1 MEETETRGGSA
12 NNRRDTE
19 QVSEAQAHHYDASK
33 YERPSVTVDVVMMS
47 LRQRDLQVLL
57 VKRRA
62 WPYEGMW
69 AIPGGFVNIDESLET
84 AAKRELQEET
94 SVQDVY
100 LEQLYTFGDPGRD
113 PRTRVI
119 TVVYFAL
126 LDSERLQVKAGDDAA
141 NVGWFS
147 VYHLPDLAFDHA
159 KILQY
164 TLDRLRGK
172 LQYTQI
178 AFNLLPE
185 QFTLREL
192 QRVYEIIL
200 HRRLDKR
207 NFRKKISQPASSK
220 IRARKKWREHTDRPV
235 SIASTPPLRPNYK
248 TIYST
253 PNKSMI
259 SLSEWIRM
267 QSTLFV
273 CNWRRRSSKIGVM
286 PTERAPSTSRM
297 YELPICN
304 V

>member
-1 MEETETRGGSA
+1 MDETETRQESA
-12 NNRRDTE
+12 SDGRSAE

-57 VKRRA
+57 VKRRS

-69 AIPGGFVNIDESLET
+69 AIPGGFVNMDESLET
-84 AAKRELQEET
+84 AARRELQEET

-141 NVGWFS
+141 DVSWFS
-147 VYHLPDLAFDHA
+147 VYHLPPLAFDHA

-164 TLDRLRGK
+164 ALDRLRGK

-200 HRRLDKR
+200 HCKLDKR
-207 NFRKKISQPASSK
+207 NFRKKILSTGILEDTGEKKMEGTHRPA
-220 IRARKKWREHTDRPV
+220 RLYRFNPAAERK
-235 SIASTPPLRPNYK
+235 L
-248 TIYST
+248 
-253 PNKSMI
+253 
-259 SLSEWIRM
+259 
-267 QSTLFV
+267 
-273 CNWRRRSSKIGVM
+273 
-286 PTERAPSTSRM
+286 
-297 YELPICN
+297 
-304 V
+304 

>member
-1 MEETETRGGSA
+1 MEETETQNGLASDGRDSA
-12 NNRRDTE
+12 
-19 QVSEAQAHHYDASK
+19 QIAEAEAHHYDASK
-33 YERPSVTVDVVMMS
+33 YERPAVTVDVVMMS

-94 SVQDVY
+94 GVQDVY

-126 LDSERLQVKAGDDAA
+126 LDSERLQVKAGDDAV
-141 NVGWFS
+141 NVQWFS
-147 VYHLPDLAFDHA
+147 VYHLPPLAFDHS
-159 KILQY
+159 KILNY

-172 LQYTQI
+172 LEYTTI

-200 HRRLDKR
+200 HRKLDKR
-207 NFRKKISQPASSK
+207 NFRKKVLSTGILEDTGAKKMEGTHRPARLYRFNPAAEAK
-220 IRARKKWREHTDRPV
+220 
-235 SIASTPPLRPNYK
+235 L
-248 TIYST
+248 
-253 PNKSMI
+253 
-259 SLSEWIRM
+259 
-267 QSTLFV
+267 
-273 CNWRRRSSKIGVM
+273 
-286 PTERAPSTSRM
+286 
-297 YELPICN
+297 
-304 V
+304 

>member
-1 MEETETRGGSA
+1 MEETEARKGPASNG
-12 NNRRDTE
+12 RQVE
-19 QVSEAQAHHYDASK
+19 QMTEAQAHHYDASK

-57 VKRRA
+57 IKRRS
-62 WPYEGMW
+62 WPHEGMW
-69 AIPGGFVNIDESLET
+69 AIPGGFVNMDESLET

-94 SVQDVY
+94 NVQDVY

-141 NVGWFS
+141 DVCWFS
-147 VYHLPDLAFDHA
+147 VYHLPQLAFDHA
-159 KILQY
+159 KILSY
-164 TLDRLRGK
+164 ALDRLRGK

-200 HRRLDKR
+200 HDKLDKR
-207 NFRKKISQPASSK
+207 NFRKKILSTGILEDTGAKKMEGTHRPARLYRFNPEGETK
-220 IRARKKWREHTDRPV
+220 
-235 SIASTPPLRPNYK
+235 L
-248 TIYST
+248 
-253 PNKSMI
+253 
-259 SLSEWIRM
+259 
-267 QSTLFV
+267 
-273 CNWRRRSSKIGVM
+273 
-286 PTERAPSTSRM
+286 
-297 YELPICN
+297 
-304 V
+304 